1 MKIGSSNRPLKTGP
15 TGKTT
20 PASAAAAYSSVSA
33 PRTISDTTSI
43 MGIPESELTP
53 KVRDAI
59 MTLMEEVDNLRRSV
73 EGMTKRLEHA
83 EKLADQDPLLPI
95 YNRRAFVRELTRVQ
109 ATVERYNSH
118 ASLIYIDLN
127 GFKEVN
133 DTYGHQAGDHVLS
146 EFSIRLAASV
156 RETDIVG
163 RLGGDE
169 FGLILSR
176 TDQEA
181 AATLTTR
188 FPAELER
195 NPIYWEGTR
204 LDVGMSYGIVS
215 IEPGVNAEQALNTA
229 DDKMYQQKQSG
240 KKNKQ

>member
-1 MKIGSSNRPLKTGP
+1 MKVGSSDRATRTGV
-15 TGKTT
+15 TGRTT
-20 PASAAAAYSSVSA
+20 AKAATDAYSSVSA
-33 PRTISDTTSI
+33 PRAISDTTSI
-43 MGIPESELTP
+43 MGIPEAELTP

-59 MTLMEEVDNLRRSV
+59 MTLMEEVDRLRRSV
-73 EGMTKRLEHA
+73 DGINQRLAEA

-109 ATVERYNSH
+109 ATVERYDSA

-127 GFKEVN
+127 GFKEIN
-133 DTYGHQAGDHVLS
+133 DTYGHQAGDYVLS
-146 EFSIRLAASV
+146 EFSRRLVTAV

-181 AATLTTR
+181 ASMLTKR
-188 FPAELER
+188 LPGELER
-195 NPIYWEGTR
+195 NPIVWEGNV
-204 LDVGMSYGIVS
+204 LDVGMSYGIV
-215 IEPGVNAEQALNTA
+215 PVQTGVNAEQALNEA
-229 DDKMYQQKQSG
+229 DNKMYQQKQ
-240 KKNKQ
+240 QERRER

>member
-1 MKIGSSNRPLKTGP
+1 MKIGSTGRPTRTGP
-15 TGKTT
+15 ARKATS
-20 PASAAAAYSSVSA
+20 ASAAAAYSSVSA
-33 PRTISDTTSI
+33 PRKIVDTTSI
-43 MGIPESELTP
+43 MGIPEAELTP

-59 MTLMEEVDNLRRSV
+59 MTLMEEVDSLRRSV
-73 EGMTKRLEHA
+73 EGMSQRLERA

-109 ATVERYNSH
+109 ATVERYESA

-133 DTYGHQAGDHVLS
+133 DTYGHQAGDHVLA
-146 EFSIRLAASV
+146 EFAIRLVSSV

-176 TDQEA
+176 TNFETA
-181 AATLTTR
+181 ASLMTR
-188 FPAELER
+188 LPSEIDR
-195 NPIYWEGTR
+195 NPIFWEGNK
-204 LDVGMSYGIVS
+204 LDVGMSFGIVPV
-215 IEPGVNAEQALNTA
+215 EPGINAEQTLNSA
-229 DDKMYQQKQSG
+229 DSKMYEHKQSG
-240 KKNKQ
+240 RNNR

>member
-1 MKIGSSNRPLKTGP
+1 MKVGSTDRSTRTIA

-20 PASAAAAYSSVSA
+20 AKAAADAYGSVSA

-43 MGIPESELTP
+43 MGIPEAELTP

-59 MTLMEEVDNLRRSV
+59 MTLMEEVDRLRRSV
-73 EGMTKRLEHA
+73 DGINKRLVEA

-109 ATVERYNSH
+109 ATVERYDSA

-133 DTYGHQAGDHVLS
+133 DTHGHQAGDFVLAEVS
-146 EFSIRLAASV
+146 KRLVMSV

-169 FGLILSR
+169 FGLILAR
-176 TDQEA
+176 TDQG
-181 AATLTTR
+181 AATNLMQR
-188 FPAELER
+188 LPREMDN
-195 NPIYWEGTR
+195 NPIIWEGQK
-204 LDVGMSYGIVS
+204 LDIGMSFGIVPILS
-215 IEPGVNAEQALNTA
+215 GMNAEEALSEA
-229 DDKMYQQKQSG
+229 DSKMYQQKIEG
-240 KKNKQ
+240 KKGEG

>member
-1 MKIGSSNRPLKTGP
+1 MKVGSSDRATRTGV
-15 TGKTT
+15 TGRT
-20 PASAAAAYSSVSA
+20 AAKAATDAYSSVSA

-43 MGIPESELTP
+43 MGIPEAELTP

-59 MTLMEEVDNLRRSV
+59 MTLMEEVDRLRRSV
-73 EGMTKRLEHA
+73 DGINQRLAEA

-109 ATVERYNSH
+109 ATVERYDSA

-127 GFKEVN
+127 GFKEIN
-133 DTYGHQAGDHVLS
+133 DTYGHQAGDYVLS
-146 EFSIRLAASV
+146 EFSHRLVTAV

-181 AATLTTR
+181 ASMLTKR
-188 FPAELER
+188 LPGELEK
-195 NPIYWEGTR
+195 NPIVWEGNV
-204 LDVGMSYGIVS
+204 LDVGMSYGIV
-215 IEPGVNAEQALNTA
+215 PVQTGVNAEQALNDA
-229 DDKMYQQKQSG
+229 DNKMYQQKQ
-240 KKNKQ
+240 QERRDR